1 MLSVLVIDDQ
11 KSLLEVIR
19 PLLERFGNMNV
30 KTAVSAQEA
39 LDLLTSTTYD
49 AMVVD
54 YDLPDINGI
63 EFLKIIRAKGNT
75 TPLII
80 YTGVGRE
87 YAAIEAL
94 NYGADFF
101 LKKGDD
107 VQEQLLDMVHMI
119 RQAVDRRNMGR
130 GPGTTQK
137 ILSDAFNF
145 FNQPA
150 YVIDREGNVIVWNKG
165 MAAMTGIR
173 EGDILGKGDWE
184 YSIPFFG
191 HRSPMLSDLIFQ
203 DDATILENHYS
214 VIEKG
219 AGTITA
225 WTKATPEEG
234 RQVILWM
241 KSTALYDSKGVFI
254 GVMGRVRDV
263 TEEMGA
269 ELLGKSLPI
278 RPGTESSAKPLPS
291 KAGMFDKILGKAK
304 TNYRKGM
311 RLSFWEGKYAEAI
324 PYFDK
329 AIEIDPTHAYFWHD
343 RGVCYRVLGKD
354 AEALKNFDRAVE
366 LAPDDEEFMFSRA
379 EMLKTIGILR
389 QRQDLLESAV
399 QILNRIVEKNPNHAD
414 AWNCL
419 GICTRELGKE
429 LLSRQ
434 YFDKSRDLIKQGKNR
449 KKTRNFDF
457 LP

>member
-19 PLLERFGNMNV
+19 PLLERFGNMQV

-39 LDLLTSTTYD
+39 LDLLMSNTYD

-54 YDLPDINGI
+54 YDLPEINGI
-63 EFLKIIRAKGNT
+63 DFLKMIRAKGNT

-107 VQEQLLDMVHMI
+107 VQDQLLDMVHMI

-150 YVIDREGNVIVWNKG
+150 FVIDREGNVIVWNKG
-165 MAAMTGIR
+165 MAAITGIR
-173 EGDILGKGDWE
+173 EGDMLGKGDWE

-203 DDATILENHYS
+203 DDATLLENHYTI
-214 VIEKG
+214 IEKEK
-219 AGTITA
+219 GTITA

-234 RQVILWM
+234 RQTVLWM
-241 KSTALYDSKGVFI
+241 KSTALYDSKGIFI

-269 ELLGKSLPI
+269 ELLTIPKQVAGSS
-278 RPGTESSAKPLPS
+278 GTPLSP
-291 KAGMFDKILGKAK
+291 KAG
-304 TNYRKGM
+304 Y
-311 RLSFWEGKYAEAI
+311 
-324 PYFDK
+324 
-329 AIEIDPTHAYFWHD
+329 
-343 RGVCYRVLGKD
+343 V
-354 AEALKNFDRAVE
+354 
-366 LAPDDEEFMFSRA
+366 
-379 EMLKTIGILR
+379 
-389 QRQDLLESAV
+389 
-399 QILNRIVEKNPNHAD
+399 
-414 AWNCL
+414 
-419 GICTRELGKE
+419 
-429 LLSRQ
+429 
-434 YFDKSRDLIKQGKNR
+434 
-449 KKTRNFDF
+449 
-457 LP
+457 